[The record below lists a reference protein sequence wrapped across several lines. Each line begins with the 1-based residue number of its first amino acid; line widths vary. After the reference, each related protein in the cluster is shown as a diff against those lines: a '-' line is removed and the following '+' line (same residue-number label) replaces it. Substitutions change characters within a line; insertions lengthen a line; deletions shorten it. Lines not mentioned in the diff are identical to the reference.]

1 MLRLKVKVGDRWYEV
16 EVGDWEGDRV
26 RVMVDGEEV
35 TVSLDDVAQ
44 AGVESA
50 PSEAD
55 AQPESTGGESDNVVR
70 SPLPGVVI
78 SIDVAV
84 GDSVA
89 AGERVCVL
97 EAMKMEQELVAASG
111 GRVRAVR
118 VQKGQSVLIGQTIV
132 ELE

>member
-1 MLRLKVKVGDRWYEV
+1 MLRLKVKVADRWYEA

-26 RVMVDGEEV
+26 RVMVDGEPV
-35 TVSLDDVAQ
+35 IVSLDDVAQ
-44 AGVESA
+44 AGVEPVASGADVQSA
-50 PSEAD
+50 SAD
-55 AQPESTGGESDNVVR
+55 GGGENVVR
-70 SPLPGVVI
+70 SPLPAVVL

-89 AGERVCVL
+89 AGDRVCVL
-97 EAMKMEQELVAASG
+97 EAMKMEQELVAPSG